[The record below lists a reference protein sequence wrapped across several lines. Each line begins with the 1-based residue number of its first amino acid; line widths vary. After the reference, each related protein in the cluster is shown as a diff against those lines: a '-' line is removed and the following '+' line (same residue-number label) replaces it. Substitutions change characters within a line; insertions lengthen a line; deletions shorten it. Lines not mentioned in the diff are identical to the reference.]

1 LEVIFSRVSG
11 FPNRL
16 FHRSSLVRL
25 FHEDRVLQTPHS
37 GYHWNGV
44 DPGFFE
50 GWYFRVTLP
59 KIRESFAFMYS
70 IEDPLG
76 KNSYSGGAAQLLG
89 IGEEYLSASF
99 PDTRKFWAAKDY
111 LGLGNW
117 GETDLDISPQQLPI
131 AEFDRSVKRGYQV
144 TTSLHQGALPELDC
158 RWCYHTVP
166 VYGWGH
172 PYQPQQATAGL
183 LSFLP
188 IFEPGWQI
196 LMAHGL
202 ATGWIEWRGKRYHFN
217 NTPAYSEKNW
227 GRSFPEK
234 WFWLNCNSFE
244 DIIGL
249 AITAGGGRRKVLW
262 NTEEVAA
269 IGIHY
274 RDRFYEFVPWNS
286 RIYWQIQPW
295 GEWRMQATNP
305 DFKIEL
311 TGMTDSAGTMV
322 STPTESGLVMCCR
335 DTLKGRLSIEL
346 STRRGDRIIKA
357 SSINAGLEV
366 GGDGWDRAWI
376 HSVNSEQ

>member
-1 LEVIFSRVSG
+1 
-11 FPNRL
+11 
-16 FHRSSLVRL
+16 
-25 FHEDRVLQTPHS
+25 LQTPHS

-44 DPGFFE
+44 DSGFFE

-76 KNSYSGGAAQLLG
+76 KNLHSGGTVQFLG
-89 IGEEYLSASF
+89 IGEEYRSASF
-99 PDTRKFWAAKDY
+99 PETHKFWATKDS
-111 LGLGNW
+111 LGLGHW
-117 GETDLDISPQQLPI
+117 GETDLDIAPQQLPI
-131 AEFDRSVKRGYQV
+131 AEFDRSIKRGYQA
-144 TTSLHQGALPELDC
+144 TATLHQGALPELDC
-158 RWCYHTVP
+158 CWCYHTVP

-172 PYQPQQATAGL
+172 PYQPQQATAGV

-202 ATGWIEWRGKRYHFN
+202 ATGWIEWCGERYNFN
-217 NTPAYSEKNW
+217 NALAYSEKNW

-234 WFWLNCNSFE
+234 WFWLNCNSFI
-244 DIIGL
+244 DTVGL
-249 AITAGGGRRKVLW
+249 AITAGGGRRKLLW
-262 NTEEVAA
+262 NTEEVAM
-269 IGIHY
+269 IGLHY

-286 RIYWQIQPW
+286 QIYWQIQPW

-311 TGMTDSAGTMV
+311 IGTTDLTGTMV

-335 DTLKGRLSIEL
+335 DTLKGKLSIEL
-346 STRRGDRIIKA
+346 STRRGDRIIKT

-366 GGDGWDRAWI
+366 GGNGWDRAWI
-376 HSVNSEQ
+376 NSVNSEQ

>member
-1 LEVIFSRVSG
+1 LEVIFLRVSS
-11 FPNRL
+11 FPDRL
-16 FHRSSLVRL
+16 FHQSNLIHL
-25 FHEDRVLQTPHS
+25 FREERVLQTPHS
-37 GYHWNGV
+37 GYHWNGI
-44 DPGFFE
+44 DSGFFE
-50 GWYFRVTLP
+50 GWYLRLTLP

-76 KNSYSGGAAQLLG
+76 KKSHSGGAAQLLG

-99 PDTRKFWAAKDY
+99 SDPSKFWASKDNLA
-111 LGLGNW
+111 LGHW
-117 GETDLDISPQQLPI
+117 GDTDLKIAPQQLSV
-131 AEFDRSVKRGYQV
+131 AEFDRSVTRGYQA
-144 TTSLHQGALPELDC
+144 TATLHQGALPELDC

-172 PYQPQQATAGL
+172 PSQPQQATAGL

-202 ATGWIEWRGKRYHFN
+202 ATGWIEWHGERHNFSN
-217 NTPAYSEKNW
+217 APAYSEKNW
-227 GRSFPEK
+227 GRSFPQK

-244 DIIGL
+244 DTVGL

-262 NTEEVAA
+262 STEEVAM

-286 RIYWQIQPW
+286 QIYWQIQPW

-311 TGMTDSAGTMV
+311 IGTTDLAGTMV
-322 STPTESGLVMCCR
+322 NTPTERGMVMCCR

-346 STRRGDRIIKA
+346 STRKGDRIITA

-376 HSVNSEQ
+376 NSANSEQ

>member
-1 LEVIFSRVSG
+1 M
-11 FPNRL
+11 
-16 FHRSSLVRL
+16 
-25 FHEDRVLQTPHS
+25 QTPHS
-37 GYHWNGV
+37 GYHWNGT

-76 KNSYSGGAAQLLG
+76 KNSHSGGAAQLLG
-89 IGEEYLSASF
+89 ISEEYLSASF
-99 PDTRKFWAAKDY
+99 PEPSKFWATGDCLS
-111 LGLGNW
+111 LGHW
-117 GETDLDISPQQLPI
+117 GETDLDIAPQQLPI
-131 AEFDRSVKRGYQV
+131 VEFDRSVKRGYQV
-144 TTSLHQGALPELDC
+144 AATLHQGALPELDC
-158 RWCYHTVP
+158 RWCYDTVP
-166 VYGWGH
+166 IYGWGN

-202 ATGWIEWRGKRYHFN
+202 ATGWIEWRGERYNFN

-234 WFWLNCNSFE
+234 WFWLNCNSFT
-244 DIIGL
+244 DTVGL

-262 NTEEVAA
+262 NTEEVAM

-286 RIYWQIQPW
+286 QIHWQIQPW

-305 DFKIEL
+305 DFQIEL
-311 TGMTDSAGTMV
+311 TGTTDLAGTMV

-357 SSINAGLEV
+357 SSINAGLEI

-376 HSVNSEQ
+376 NSMNNEQ

>member
-1 LEVIFSRVSG
+1 
-11 FPNRL
+11 
-16 FHRSSLVRL
+16 
-25 FHEDRVLQTPHS
+25 LQTPHS
-37 GYHWNGV
+37 GYHWNGI
-44 DPGFFE
+44 DPDFFE

-59 KIRESFAFMYS
+59 QLRESFAFMYS

-76 KNSYSGGAAQLLG
+76 RNSHSSGAAQILG
-89 IGEEYLSASF
+89 IGEEYISARF
-99 PDTRKFWAAKDY
+99 ADTHKFWATTDALE
-111 LGLGNW
+111 LGHW
-117 GETDLDISPQQLPI
+117 GETNLDISPQLLPV
-131 AEFDRSVKRGYQV
+131 AEFDRAVKRGYQV
-144 TTSLHQGALPELDC
+144 TATLHQGALPELDC

-166 VYGWGH
+166 VYGWGQTQ
-172 PYQPQQATAGL
+172 QPQQATAGL

-202 ATGWIEWRGKRYHFN
+202 ATGWIDWQGEKYEFHHA
-217 NTPAYSEKNW
+217 PAYSEKNW
-227 GRSFPEK
+227 GRSFPQK
-234 WFWLNCNSFE
+234 WFWINCNSF
-244 DIIGL
+244 DDTIGL

-262 NTEEVAA
+262 STEEVAM

-286 RIYWQIQPW
+286 QVYWQIQPW
-295 GEWRMQATNP
+295 GEWRMQAINP

-311 TGMTDSAGTMV
+311 TGTTDLTGTMV
-322 STPTESGLVMCCR
+322 STPTERGLVMCCR
-335 DTLKGRLSIEL
+335 DTLKGRLTIEL

-376 HSVNSEQ
+376 NSMNNEQ

>member
-1 LEVIFSRVSG
+1 M
-11 FPNRL
+11 
-16 FHRSSLVRL
+16 
-25 FHEDRVLQTPHS
+25 QTPHS
-37 GYHWNGV
+37 GYHWNGI
-44 DPGFFE
+44 DSGFFE

-70 IEDPLG
+70 IEDPIG
-76 KNSYSGGAAQLLG
+76 KNSHSGGATQILG

-99 PDTRKFWAAKDY
+99 PDTHKFWANKEH
-111 LGLGNW
+111 LGLGHW
-117 GETDLDISPQQLPI
+117 GETDLDISPQQLPST
-131 AEFDRSVKRGYQV
+131 EFDRSIKCGYQA
-144 TTSLHQGALPELDC
+144 TATLHQGALPELNC

-172 PYQPQQATAGL
+172 PYQPQQATAGV

-202 ATGWIEWRGKRYHFN
+202 ATGWIEWRGEKYNFN

-227 GRSFPEK
+227 GRSFPQK
-234 WFWLNCNSFE
+234 WFWINCNSFE
-244 DIIGL
+244 DTVGL

-286 RIYWQIQPW
+286 QIYWQIQPW
-295 GEWRMQATNP
+295 GEWRMQATNL

-311 TGMTDSAGTMV
+311 IGTTDLAGTMV
-322 STPTESGLVMCCR
+322 NTPTERGMVMCCR

-346 STRRGDRIIKA
+346 STRRGDRIIHA

-366 GGDGWDRAWI
+366 GGDGWDRTWI
-376 HSVNSEQ
+376 NNNR

>member
-1 LEVIFSRVSG
+1 M
-11 FPNRL
+11 
-16 FHRSSLVRL
+16 
-25 FHEDRVLQTPHS
+25 QTPHS

-44 DPGFFE
+44 DSGFFE

-70 IEDPLG
+70 VEDPLG
-76 KNSYSGGAAQLLG
+76 KNPHSGGAAQLLG

-99 PDTRKFWAAKDY
+99 PDTSKFWASKDY
-111 LGLGNW
+111 LGLGHW
-117 GETDLDISPQQLPI
+117 GETNLDISPRQLSLE
-131 AEFDRSVKRGYQV
+131 EFDRSVKRGYQV
-144 TTSLHQGALPELDC
+144 TATLHQGTLPELNC
-158 RWCYHTVP
+158 RWCYQTVP

-172 PYQPQQATAGL
+172 PHQPQQATAGL

-202 ATGWIEWRGKRYHFN
+202 ATGWIEWRGERYNFN
-217 NTPAYSEKNW
+217 NAPAYSEKNW

-244 DIIGL
+244 DNVGL
-249 AITAGGGRRKVLW
+249 ALTAGGGRRKVLW
-262 NTEEVAA
+262 NTEEVAML
-269 IGIHY
+269 GIHY

-286 RIYWQIQPW
+286 QIYWQIQPW
-295 GEWRMQATNP
+295 GEWQIQATNP

-311 TGMTDSAGTMV
+311 IGTTDLAGTMV
-322 STPTESGLVMCCR
+322 STPTERGLVMCCR

-346 STRRGDRIIKA
+346 STRRGDRIIQA

-366 GGDGWDRAWI
+366 GGDSWDRSWVN
-376 HSVNSEQ
+376 SVNS